1 MGDMIAYLSRGGIVM
16 IPLFLC
22 SILGLAIVIE
32 KSFNLRRRKV
42 LIPEIISV
50 IETISSS
57 EDIKMATNICERN
70 SGPFA
75 NIILVGLRNKGLPK
89 EEMKEIIID
98 QGRQEVRTLERG
110 LAVLETIAGIAP
122 LLGLLGTVLGMI
134 KVFTVITTQGTGQAS
149 LLAGGISEALITTV
163 SGLVIGI
170 PVLVAYN
177 YFTNRAE
184 NFILDIEKYSTHL
197 LQKIHHIQNQ

>member
-75 NIILVGLRNKGLPK
+75 NIILVGLRNNGLPK
-89 EEMKEIIID
+89 EEMKVLIID
-98 QGRQEVRTLERG
+98 QGRQEVRTRERG

-134 KVFTVITTQGTGQAS
+134 KVFTVITTQGT
-149 LLAGGISEALITTV
+149 
-163 SGLVIGI
+163 
-170 PVLVAYN
+170 
-177 YFTNRAE
+177 
-184 NFILDIEKYSTHL
+184 
-197 LQKIHHIQNQ
+197 